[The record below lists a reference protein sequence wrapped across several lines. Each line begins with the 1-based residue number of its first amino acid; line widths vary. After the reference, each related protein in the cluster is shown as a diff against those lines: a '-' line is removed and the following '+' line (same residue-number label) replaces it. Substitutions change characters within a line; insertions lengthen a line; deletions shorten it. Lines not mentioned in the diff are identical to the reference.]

1 MVYQSVD
8 QQHGTAAE
16 GTPMTKIY
24 YESDAALLVLDG
36 QRVAVVGYGNQ
47 GRSWALNLRDSGLS
61 VEVFTQ
67 ADASRDQAEAD
78 GFPAREIEAASEC
91 DVICT
96 LIPDD
101 VIPELPITPKP
112 DALWVLASGY
122 AAAFDRI
129 DPSCDVGMV
138 APRMLGPEVRACYV
152 EGVGFITALGIQ
164 KDNTGTALARTLAIG
179 RAVGGL
185 RQGAIEMTP
194 RQEAVLD
201 LAMEQLFA
209 PAMARVSTSFVAL
222 MAEAGIPLEAT
233 MTELMLS
240 GEIERNYRL
249 LRLEG
254 YAGQMRYHSP
264 TSQYGQM
271 SRADRYEGIDVAGV
285 MREVLSEIE
294 SGKFADE
301 WEAERDAGY
310 PNLKRLRTEKL
321 SPEVVAFEKDLRAR
335 LGERVIGTSP

>member
-1 MVYQSVD
+1 
-8 QQHGTAAE
+8 
-16 GTPMTKIY
+16 MTKIY
-24 YESDAALLVLDG
+24 YESDADLSVLDG

-47 GRSWALNLRDSGLS
+47 GRSWALNLRDSGLA

-67 ADASRDQAEAD
+67 ADASRDQAEAE
-78 GFPAREIEAASEC
+78 GFTAHEIEAASEY

-112 DALWVLASGY
+112 AALWVLASGY
-122 AAAFDRI
+122 AVAFDRI
-129 DPSCDVGMV
+129 DPNCDVGMV
-138 APRMLGPEVRACYV
+138 APRMLGPEVRACYE

-185 RQGAIEMTP
+185 RQGAIEMTL

-201 LAMEQLFA
+201 LGMEQLFA
-209 PAMARVSTSFVAL
+209 PAMARVSMSFVAL
-222 MAEAGIPLEAT
+222 MVEAGIPLEAI

-249 LRLEG
+249 LRQEG
-254 YAGQMRYHSP
+254 YVGQMRYHSP

-271 SRADRYEGIDVAGV
+271 SRADRYDGLDVAGV

-294 SGKFADE
+294 SGRFADE

-310 PNLKRLRTEKL
+310 PNLQRLRTEKL
-321 SPEVVAFEKDLRAR
+321 SPEVVAFEEDLRAR
-335 LGERVIGTSP
+335 LGERARGMSP

>member
-1 MVYQSVD
+1 
-8 QQHGTAAE
+8 
-16 GTPMTKIY
+16 MTKIY
-24 YESDAALLVLDG
+24 YESDADLSVLDG

-47 GRSWALNLRDSGLS
+47 GRSWALNLRDSGLA

-67 ADASRDQAEAD
+67 ADATRDQAEAE
-78 GFPAREIEAASEC
+78 GFTPHAIEAASAC

-101 VIPELPITPKP
+101 IIPELPITPKP

-129 DPSCDVGMV
+129 DPNCDVGMV
-138 APRMLGPEVRACYV
+138 APRMLGPEVRACYL

-201 LAMEQLFA
+201 LAVEQVLA
-209 PAMARVSTSFVAL
+209 PAMARVSMSFVAL
-222 MAEAGIPLEAT
+222 MSGAGIPLEAI
-233 MTELMLS
+233 MAELMLS
-240 GEIERNYRL
+240 GEIERSYRL

-271 SRADRYEGIDVAGV
+271 SRADRFDGLDVPGV
-285 MREVLSEIE
+285 MREVLGEIE

-301 WEAERDAGY
+301 WDAERDAGY
-310 PNLKRLRTEKL
+310 PNLKRLRAEKL
-321 SPEVVAFEKDLRAR
+321 SPGVVAFEEDLRAR
-335 LGERVIGTSP
+335 LGERATPPAR

>member
-1 MVYQSVD
+1 
-8 QQHGTAAE
+8 
-16 GTPMTKIY
+16 MTKIY
-24 YESDAALLVLDG
+24 YESDADLSVLDG
-36 QRVAVVGYGNQ
+36 QKVAVVGYGNQ
-47 GRSWALNLRDSGLS
+47 GRSWALNLRDSGLD

-67 ADASRDQAEAD
+67 ADDSRDQAEAD
-78 GFPAREIEAASEC
+78 GFTAHEIQAASEC

-101 VIPELPITPKP
+101 VIPQLPITPKP

-122 AAAFDRI
+122 AVAFDRI
-129 DPSCDVGMV
+129 DPNCDIGMV
-138 APRMLGPEVRACYV
+138 APRMLGPEVRGCYV
-152 EGVGFITALGIQ
+152 EGVGFITALGIS
-164 KDNTGTALARTLAIG
+164 KDNTGTALARTLAVG

-209 PAMARVSTSFVAL
+209 PAMARVSSSFVAL
-222 MAEAGIPLEAT
+222 MAGAGIPLEAI
-233 MTELMLS
+233 MAELMLS

-249 LRLEG
+249 LRQEG
-254 YAGQMRYHSP
+254 YASQMRYHSP

-271 SRADRYEGIDVAGV
+271 SRAGRYDGLDVATV
-285 MREVLSEIE
+285 MREVLGEIE

-310 PNLKRLRTEKL
+310 PNLQRLRAEKL
-321 SPEVVAFEKDLRAR
+321 SPEVVAFEEDLRTR
-335 LGERVIGTSP
+335 LGERARGMSP

>member
-1 MVYQSVD
+1 
-8 QQHGTAAE
+8 
-16 GTPMTKIY
+16 MTKIY
-24 YESDAALLVLDG
+24 YESDADLSVLDG
-36 QRVAVVGYGNQ
+36 QEVAVVGYGNQ
-47 GRSWALNLRDSGLS
+47 GRSWALNLRDSGLA
-61 VEVFTQ
+61 VEVFTR
-67 ADASRDQAEAD
+67 ADASRDQAEAE
-78 GFPAREIEAASEC
+78 GFTAHEIEAASEC

-122 AAAFDRI
+122 AVAFDRI
-129 DPSCDVGMV
+129 DPNCDVGMV
-138 APRMLGPEVRACYV
+138 APRMLGPEVRECYV
-152 EGVGFITALGIQ
+152 EGLGFITALGIH
-164 KDNTGTALARTLAIG
+164 KDKTGTALARTLAIA
-179 RAVGGL
+179 RAIGGL

-201 LAMEQLFA
+201 LAVEQVLA
-209 PAMARVSTSFVAL
+209 PAMARVSMSFVEL
-222 MAEAGIPLEAT
+222 MSKAGIPLEAI

-240 GEIERNYRL
+240 GEVERNYRL

-271 SRADRYEGIDVAGV
+271 SRADRYDGLDVPRV

-301 WEAERDAGY
+301 WDAERDAGY
-310 PNLKRLRTEKL
+310 PNLQRLRAEKL
-321 SPEVVAFEKDLRAR
+321 SPEVVAFEQDLRAR
-335 LGERVIGTSP
+335 LGEQAKPPAR

>member
-1 MVYQSVD
+1 
-8 QQHGTAAE
+8 
-16 GTPMTKIY
+16 
-24 YESDAALLVLDG
+24 VLCG
-36 QRVAVVGYGNQ
+36 RLRV
-47 GRSWALNLRDSGLS
+47 
-61 VEVFTQ
+61 
-67 ADASRDQAEAD
+67 
-78 GFPAREIEAASEC
+78 
-91 DVICT
+91 
-96 LIPDD
+96 
-101 VIPELPITPKP
+101 
-112 DALWVLASGY
+112 
-122 AAAFDRI
+122 
-129 DPSCDVGMV
+129 
-138 APRMLGPEVRACYV
+138 
-152 EGVGFITALGIQ
+152 ITALGIQ
-164 KDNTGTALARTLAIG
+164 KDNTGIALARTLAIG

-222 MAEAGIPLEAT
+222 MVGAGIPLEAI

-254 YAGQMRYHSP
+254 YANQMRYHSP

-271 SRADRYEGIDVAGV
+271 SRAGRYDVAGV

-301 WEAERDAGY
+301 WEAKRDAGY
-310 PNLKRLRTEKL
+310 PNLQRLRTEKL
-321 SPEVVAFEKDLRAR
+321 SPEFVAFEEDLRAR
-335 LGERVIGTSP
+335 LGERVRQP

>member
-1 MVYQSVD
+1 
-8 QQHGTAAE
+8 
-16 GTPMTKIY
+16 MTKIY
-24 YESDAALLVLDG
+24 YESDADLSVLDG

-47 GRSWALNLRDSGLS
+47 GRSWALNLRDSGLA

-67 ADASRDQAEAD
+67 ADASRDQAQAE
-78 GFPAREIEAASEC
+78 GFTANEIEAASEY

-122 AAAFDRI
+122 AMAFDRI
-129 DPSCDVGMV
+129 DPNCDIGMV
-138 APRMLGPEVRACYV
+138 APRMLGPEVRACYE
-152 EGVGFITALGIQ
+152 EGVGFITALGIG

-222 MAEAGIPLEAT
+222 MAEAGIPIEAI

-249 LRLEG
+249 LREEG
-254 YAGQMRYHSP
+254 YVSQMRYHSP

-271 SRADRYEGIDVAGV
+271 SRADRYDGLDVAGV
-285 MREVLSEIE
+285 MRQVLSEIE
-294 SGKFADE
+294 SGRFADE

-310 PNLKRLRTEKL
+310 PNLQRLRTEKL
-321 SPEVVAFEKDLRAR
+321 SPEFVAFEEDLRAR
-335 LGERVIGTSP
+335 LGERVRGMSS

>member
-1 MVYQSVD
+1 
-8 QQHGTAAE
+8 
-16 GTPMTKIY
+16 MTTIY
-24 YESDAALLVLDG
+24 YEADADSRTLASET
-36 QRVAVVGYGNQ
+36 VAVVGYGNQ
-47 GRSWALNLRDSGLS
+47 GRSWALNLRDAGLA

-67 ADASRDQAEAD
+67 ADATRDQAEAE
-78 GFPAREIEAASEC
+78 GFTAHEIEAASAC

-101 VIPELPITPKP
+101 IIPELPITPKP

-122 AAAFDRI
+122 AVAFDRI
-129 DPSCDVGMV
+129 DPNCDVGMV
-138 APRMLGPEVRACYV
+138 APRMLGPEVRKCYV
-152 EGVGFITALGIQ
+152 EGVGFLTALGIQ
-164 KDNTGTALARTLAIG
+164 KDNTGTALARTLAVG

-201 LAMEQLFA
+201 LAVEQVLA
-209 PAMARVSTSFVAL
+209 PAMARVSMSFVEVML
-222 MAEAGIPLEAT
+222 GAGIPLEAI

-240 GEIERNYRL
+240 GEIERSYRL

-271 SRADRYEGIDVAGV
+271 SRADRYDGLDVPGV
-285 MREVLSEIE
+285 MREVLSDIE

-301 WEAERDAGY
+301 WDAERDAGY
-310 PNLKRLRTEKL
+310 PNLERLRAEKL
-321 SPEVVAFEKDLRAR
+321 SPEVVAFEEDLRAR
-335 LGERVIGTSP
+335 LGERAKPPAD

>member
-1 MVYQSVD
+1 
-8 QQHGTAAE
+8 
-16 GTPMTKIY
+16 MTKIY
-24 YESDAALLVLDG
+24 YESDANLSVLDG

-47 GRSWALNLRDSGLS
+47 GRSWALNLRDSGLA
-61 VEVFTQ
+61 VDVFTQ
-67 ADASRDQAEAD
+67 ADASRDQAEAE
-78 GFPAREIEAASEC
+78 GFTAHEIKVASEC

-101 VIPELPITPKP
+101 IIPKLPITPKP

-129 DPSCDVGMV
+129 NPNCDVGMV
-138 APRMLGPEVRACYV
+138 APRMLGPEVRACYL

-164 KDNTGTALARTLAIG
+164 KDNTGTALARTLAVG

-201 LAMEQLFA
+201 LAVEQVLA
-209 PAMARVSTSFVAL
+209 PAMARVSVSFVEV
-222 MAEAGIPLEAT
+222 MSTAGIPLEAI

-254 YAGQMRYHSP
+254 YASQMRYHSP

-271 SRADRYEGIDVAGV
+271 SRAGRYDGFDVPGV
-285 MREVLSEIE
+285 MREVLSDIE

-301 WEAERDAGY
+301 WDAERDAGY
-310 PNLKRLRTEKL
+310 PNLQRLRAEKL
-321 SPEVVAFEKDLRAR
+321 NPAVVAFEKDLRVR
-335 LGERVIGTSP
+335 LGERAKPPAG

>member
-1 MVYQSVD
+1 
-8 QQHGTAAE
+8 
-16 GTPMTKIY
+16 MTKIY
-24 YESDAALLVLDG
+24 YESDADLSVLDG
-36 QRVAVVGYGNQ
+36 QTVAVVGYGNQ
-47 GRSWALNLRDSGLS
+47 GRSWALNLRDSGLA

-67 ADASRDQAEAD
+67 ADDSRDQAKAE
-78 GFPAREIEAASEC
+78 GFTAHEVEAASEC

-96 LIPDD
+96 LVPDD
-101 VIPELPITPKP
+101 VIPELPITPKS
-112 DALWVLASGY
+112 DALWVVASGY

-129 DPSCDVGMV
+129 DPNCDVGMV
-138 APRMLGPEVRACYV
+138 APRMLGPEVRECYL
-152 EGVGFITALGIQ
+152 EGVGFITALGIG
-164 KDNTGTALARTLAIG
+164 KDNTGTALPRTLAIG
-179 RAVGGL
+179 RAIGGL

-209 PAMARVSTSFVAL
+209 PAMARVSTTFVAL
-222 MAEAGIPLEAT
+222 MAEAGIPVEAI

-254 YAGQMRYHSP
+254 YARQMRYHSP

-271 SRADRYEGIDVAGV
+271 SRADRYDGLDVAGV

-310 PNLKRLRTEKL
+310 PNLQRLRAEKL
-321 SPEVVAFEKDLRAR
+321 SPEVFAFEKDLRER
-335 LGERVIGTSP
+335 LGERVAGKSS